1 MSTLPFKLRKYHKY
15 SSRQNWEKRG
25 LIFVDDEHFVSVYN
39 EYIHATN
46 CYLCNKLFPSS
57 RDRQLD
63 YDRKT
68 GNPRH
73 IVCQYC
79 NMIKIDDLYNT

>member
-25 LIFVDDEHFVSVYN
+25 LIFVDDEHFEYIYN
-39 EYIHATN
+39 EYIRATN
-46 CYLCNKLFPSS
+46 CDLSNKLFPVS

-68 GNPRH
+68 GYPRH

-79 NMIKIDDLYNT
+79 NMIKIDDIYNT